1 MGTMLVPWSDHTRRN
16 GGLIISLVKQIS
28 AYQRRNEAMI
38 KSDRKGFTLIEL
50 MIVVAIIG
58 ILAAIAIPAYSD
70 YTKKARIAEVTNAMG
85 ALMSAAQ
92 NYTSDSGIWPLA
104 LGAQTLT
111 VIDTSFGVLLPPR
124 YIDSDQ
130 VTFAGPAGGVG
141 ATSGNI
147 QFTIQFEN
155 IGTGVDGRQIILTSG
170 FAGGTRTWSTP
181 TGGSGLAQKY
191 VPRN

>member
-1 MGTMLVPWSDHTRRN
+1 
-16 GGLIISLVKQIS
+16 
-28 AYQRRNEAMI
+28 MI
-38 KSDRKGFTLIEL
+38 RSDRKGFTLIEL

-85 ALMSAAQ
+85 ALMSASQ
-92 NYTSDSGIWPLA
+92 NYTSDSGVWPLA

-124 YIDSDQ
+124 YIQNDQ
-130 VTFAGPAGGVG
+130 VVFAEPLAGAG
-141 ATSGNI
+141 AIAGNI
-147 QFTIQFEN
+147 VFTVTLEN
-155 IGTGVDGRQIILTSG
+155 IGSGVDGKQITLTSG
-170 FAGGTRTWSTP
+170 FAGGTRLWSVP
-181 TGGSGLAQKY
+181 AGGNGLPQKY

>member
-1 MGTMLVPWSDHTRRN
+1 
-16 GGLIISLVKQIS
+16 
-28 AYQRRNEAMI
+28 MI
-38 KSDRKGFTLIEL
+38 RSDRKGFTLIEL

-92 NYTSDSGIWPLA
+92 NYTSDSGRWPLA
-104 LGAQTLT
+104 VGNETLAI
-111 VIDTSFGVLLPPR
+111 IDSSFGVLLPDR
-124 YIDSDQ
+124 YIAGDQ
-130 VTFAGPAGGVG
+130 VNFISPNLNDIGGSISYTV
-141 ATSGNI
+141 T
-147 QFTIQFEN
+147 FEN
-155 IGTGVDGRQIILTSG
+155 IGTGVDTRQLTLTSG
-170 FAGGTRTWSTP
+170 FAGGTRTWTTP